1 MSIENIQFIITK
13 LDQEHTSHLQI
24 KTELSHE
31 VKELAQKDLDL
42 RKSLSEVKTA
52 ISSGD
57 KRPSSSSKGEDNTQL
72 IIKINDLKNEIIQ
85 NQHHSTAVETELTH
99 ERIQLEMIKNKIE
112 VLKSEKEDLEEIN
125 VQKKQEQE
133 HRKSDSRKVQGKRE
147 RLVKLRKQIEKQ
159 EEIKQNLSNFI
170 YVLNLIEQ
178 VIENESTVEQKEKIE
193 IEEVTPEIM
202 EIIIEAKESFHEA
215 QTKFSANDLAPFLQD
230 ADRAFRLGVKSIIFL
245 SEGIID
251 ELADKPFSDQVFA
264 IVNRGLT
271 LNTRHLTAVESML
284 QKIEKGVEIAPLA
297 SFANEIKGYFNEN
310 MSLLRMISVN
320 RD

>member
-170 YVLNLIEQ
+170 YV
-178 VIENESTVEQKEKIE
+178 
-193 IEEVTPEIM
+193 
-202 EIIIEAKESFHEA
+202 
-215 QTKFSANDLAPFLQD
+215 
-230 ADRAFRLGVKSIIFL
+230 
-245 SEGIID
+245 
-251 ELADKPFSDQVFA
+251 
-264 IVNRGLT
+264 
-271 LNTRHLTAVESML
+271 
-284 QKIEKGVEIAPLA
+284 
-297 SFANEIKGYFNEN
+297 
-310 MSLLRMISVN
+310 
-320 RD
+320 